1 VFTTKTGNE
10 TLHSPPSK
18 EVRGVFDKSANAT
31 VFSWEWNEDIEE
43 DEPPQIVHSYSLDSL
58 KHSTLHL
65 KILKGDND
73 ELCLQSLPN
82 IDRAHSSRAV
92 KCNFGIS

>member
-1 VFTTKTGNE
+1 MFTTKTGNE

-31 VFSWEWNEDIEE
+31 VFTWEWNEDIEE
-43 DEPPQIVHSYSLDSL
+43 DEPPEILHSYSLDSL

-65 KILKGDND
+65 KILKGEND
-73 ELCLQSLPN
+73 DLGLPSLPT
-82 IDRAHSSRAV
+82 IDWAHSSRAI
-92 KCNFGIS
+92 KSNFGIS